1 MIFSYIY
8 IILCKF
14 RVIAIDLRGCGDSE
28 YPTKRG
34 GFSKEILVQD
44 IASLITT
51 LGRFY
56 IYTFVIRTFLFL
68 L

>member
-1 MIFSYIY
+1 M
-8 IILCKF
+8 LCKF

-51 LGRFY
+51 LGRFHILHVY
-56 IYTFVIRTFLFL
+56 DILIFILSYSYFLF
-68 L
+68 